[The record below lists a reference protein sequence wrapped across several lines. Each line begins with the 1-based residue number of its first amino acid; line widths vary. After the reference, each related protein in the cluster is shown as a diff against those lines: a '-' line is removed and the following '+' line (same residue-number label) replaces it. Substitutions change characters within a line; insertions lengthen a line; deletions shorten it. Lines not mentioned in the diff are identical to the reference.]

1 MRKQPNTRF
10 IGIFVTIGILV
21 FISTILVYLN
31 NRFFANDGKRIVMY
45 FEESINGLNVGSP
58 VVFKGVQ
65 IGKVAAI
72 DLITSAND
80 LEFSIP
86 VYITMERRRNIK
98 DGSFSSKETILNRLI
113 EKGLRARLTTQSY
126 LTGLLMIE
134 LEMLPNT
141 PIVLKHTKDD
151 DILEIPTV
159 LSPMGELSKGLQ
171 NLPIQKSVEE
181 FNNFFAGLN
190 QEIPKILPQINQIVT
205 RINKATSNRSG
216 ASADTIAN
224 FNRTL
229 TNVSEAARSIRNLA
243 DYLEQHPESILKG
256 KKGGN

>member
-1 MRKQPNTRF
+1 MRKTPNTRL
-10 IGIFVTIGILV
+10 IGIFVTTGILI
-21 FISTILVYLN
+21 FIAILLAYINEKFLLD
-31 NRFFANDGKRIVMY
+31 DGKKIVMY

-65 IGKVAAI
+65 IGKVTAI
-72 DLITSAND
+72 DLVTSAND

-98 DGSFSSKETILNRLI
+98 DGSFSSKEAILHRLI
-113 EKGLRARLTTQSY
+113 EKGLRGRLTTQSY

-134 LEMLPNT
+134 LEILPKT
-141 PIVLKHTKDD
+141 PIVLKHIKSD

-181 FNNFFAGLN
+181 FNNFFANLN
-190 QEIPKILPQINQIVT
+190 QEVPKILPQINQIIT
-205 RINKATSNRSG
+205 RLNQVTSNRAG
-216 ASADTIAN
+216 TSADTISN
-224 FNRTL
+224 FNQAL
-229 TNVSEAARSIRNLA
+229 TGISEAARSIRNLA

-256 KKGGN
+256 KQEDN